1 MKANKGFTTQTML
14 KTRITYSIE
23 CLQFLLQRIDYCIG
37 EHVLGTR
44 LARKLNFVVAP
55 NIYGSEYGPPLHVI
69 GQALRILK
77 WLLDIWKICA
87 LLD

>member
-1 MKANKGFTTQTML
+1 MG
-14 KTRITYSIE
+14 I
-23 CLQFLLQRIDYCIG
+23 
-37 EHVLGTR
+37 R

-69 GQALRILK
+69 HLALTILK